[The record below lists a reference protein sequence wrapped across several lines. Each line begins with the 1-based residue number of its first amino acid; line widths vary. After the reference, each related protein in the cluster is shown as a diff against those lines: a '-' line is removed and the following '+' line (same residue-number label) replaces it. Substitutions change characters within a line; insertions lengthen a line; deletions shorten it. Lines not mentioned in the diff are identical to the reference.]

1 MVRNII
7 GSVLAVIGAA
17 SAVASPFQAWYDGRH
32 GQDYRVEDLFT
43 GITGTSSDLWLSLL
57 LPFVFAALVTLIGL
71 VLRSRLLVALAGVV
85 VLGFTIVWM
94 VRQGQANGSLSLT
107 SDGTGLGLGVAAAFG
122 GGVLLLIAAG
132 VMSGRRRKRRGGG
145 GGHRYVGGDRDR
157 DRVRNQDRNEGQNRG
172 DHRDGGY
179 DPDVRD
185 ERYEP
190 YDAERYDDER
200 LPPVQPPV
208 NGPGR
213 QQPAWG
219 AEPEH
224 WDTREQ
230 QWAAPPPDDDTTRD
244 PNDPDHPND
253 PNRG

>member
-1 MVRNII
+1 MVRNVI

-17 SAVASPFQAWYDGRH
+17 SSVASPFQAWYDGRH
-32 GQDYRVEDLFT
+32 GQDYRVEDLFN
-43 GITGTSSDLWLSLL
+43 GITGTSSALWLSLL

-85 VLGFTIVWM
+85 VLAFTVLWM

-107 SDGTGLGLGVAAAFG
+107 SDGTGIGLGVAEAFG
-122 GGVLLLIAAG
+122 GGVLLLIAAA
-132 VMSGRRRKRRGGG
+132 VMSGRTRRRKGGG
-145 GGHRYVGGDRDR
+145 GGHRYVGGDRGRDRGRNRDR
-157 DRVRNQDRNEGQNRG
+157 DEYRADR
-172 DHRDGGY
+172 Y

-185 ERYEP
+185 EGYGGEGYGREGYG
-190 YDAERYDDER
+190 DER

-208 NGPGR
+208 NGPD
-213 QQPAWG
+213 QQQHDWG
-219 AEPEH
+219 AEPQH
-224 WDTREQ
+224 WDTGEQ

-244 PNDPDHPND
+244 PNPPNH